1 MLRCQTCRQL
11 ADHRVVLCTLGTR
24 HPDKRLEVDHQDLE
38 DVCRRPR
45 PSPES
50 PIAILAHNGDA
61 IGHDRL
67 PGRKA
72 TTGPRGLN
80 ARVKSKYTFAGTAP
94 L

>member
-1 MLRCQTCRQL
+1 MRRCQTCRQL

-50 PIAILAHNGDA
+50 PNRH
-61 IGHDRL
+61 
-67 PGRKA
+67 PC
-72 TTGPRGLN
+72 
-80 ARVKSKYTFAGTAP
+80 S
-94 L
+94 